1 MKHALVL
8 LLALAL
14 PLALP
19 ARSYADTNADSAEKA
34 VMMMEQVATLIDTT
48 KDNCDVM
55 GAKLDAWVSANTA
68 QLKQLNEAGKKL
80 SADQKKAF
88 SEKYQDRMKA
98 LGTKMMAG
106 LKQCSGNARV
116 TGAMKKVTAH

>member
-8 LLALAL
+8 V
-14 PLALP
+14 LALP
-19 ARSYADTNADSAEKA
+19 ARSYADANADQAEKA
-34 VMMMEQVATLIDTT
+34 VMMMEQVATLIDTST
-48 KDNCDVM
+48 ANCDVM
-55 GAKLDAWVSANTA
+55 GDKLDAWVSANAA

-80 SADQKKAF
+80 SAEQKKAF

-98 LGTKMMAG
+98 LGTKMLAG
-106 LKQCSGNARV
+106 LQKCANNAKV